1 MEVGKSYINK
11 KNIFSKYME
20 GMATLIDYIQNN
32 ECIVIEDRF
41 SEEVVDIV
49 LNDDGYIAS
58 EKIDK
63 MIAE

>member
-20 GMATLIDYIQNN
+20 GMSTLIEFIQNN
-32 ECIVIEDRF
+32 ECIVIEDKF

-49 LNDDGYIAS
+49 LNDDGYIAR
-58 EKIDK
+58 EKIEQMLK
-63 MIAE
+63 

>member
-49 LNDDGYIAS
+49 LNDDGYIAR
-58 EKIDK
+58 EKIEQMLK
-63 MIAE
+63 

>member
-20 GMATLIDYIQNN
+20 GMTTLIDYIQNN
-32 ECIVIEDRF
+32 ECIIIEDKF

-49 LNDDGYIAS
+49 LNDDGYIAR
-58 EKIDK
+58 EKIEK
-63 MIAE
+63 MLK

>member
-32 ECIVIEDRF
+32 ECIIIEDKF

-49 LNDDGYIAS
+49 LNDDGYIAR
-58 EKIDK
+58 EKIEQMLK
-63 MIAE
+63 

>member
-1 MEVGKSYINK
+1 MEFGKSYINK

-32 ECIVIEDRF
+32 ECIIIEDKF

-49 LNDDGYIAS
+49 LNDDGYIAR
-58 EKIDK
+58 EKIEK
-63 MIAE
+63 MLR

>member
-1 MEVGKSYINK
+1 MEFGKSYINK

-32 ECIVIEDRF
+32 ECIIIEDKF

-49 LNDDGYIAS
+49 LNDDGYIAR
-58 EKIDK
+58 EKIGK
-63 MIAE
+63 MLR

>member
-20 GMATLIDYIQNN
+20 GMTTLIEFIQNN
-32 ECIVIEDRF
+32 ECIVIEDKF

-49 LNDDGYIAS
+49 LNDDGYIAR
-58 EKIDK
+58 EKIEQMLK
-63 MIAE
+63 

>member
-1 MEVGKSYINK
+1 MGKSYINK

-32 ECIVIEDRF
+32 ECIVIEDKF

-49 LNDDGYIAS
+49 LNDDGYIAR
-58 EKIDK
+58 EKIEQMLK
-63 MIAE
+63 

>member
-32 ECIVIEDRF
+32 ECIVIEDKF

-49 LNDDGYIAS
+49 LNDDGYIAR
-58 EKIDK
+58 EKIEK
-63 MIAE
+63 MLK

>member
-32 ECIVIEDRF
+32 ECIIIEDKF

-49 LNDDGYIAS
+49 LNDDGYIAR
-58 EKIDK
+58 EKIEK
-63 MIAE
+63 MLK

>member
-20 GMATLIDYIQNN
+20 GMTTLIDYIQNN
-32 ECIVIEDRF
+32 ECIIIEDKF

-49 LNDDGYIAS
+49 LNDDGYIAR
-58 EKIDK
+58 EKIEQMLK
-63 MIAE
+63 

>member
-20 GMATLIDYIQNN
+20 GMTTLIDYIQNN
-32 ECIVIEDRF
+32 ECIVIEDKF

-49 LNDDGYIAS
+49 LNDDGYIAR
-58 EKIDK
+58 EKIEQMLK
-63 MIAE
+63 

>member
-20 GMATLIDYIQNN
+20 GMTTLIEFIQNN
-32 ECIVIEDRF
+32 ECIVIEDKF

-49 LNDDGYIAS
+49 LNDDGYVAR
-58 EKIDK
+58 EKIEQMLK
-63 MIAE
+63 

>member
-32 ECIVIEDRF
+32 ECIVIEDKF

-49 LNDDGYIAS
+49 LNDDGYIAR
-58 EKIDK
+58 EKIEQMLK
-63 MIAE
+63 

>member
-20 GMATLIDYIQNN
+20 GIATLIDYIQNN
-32 ECIVIEDRF
+32 ECIIIEDKF

-49 LNDDGYIAS
+49 LNDDGYIAR
-58 EKIDK
+58 EKIEQMLK
-63 MIAE
+63 

>member
-20 GMATLIDYIQNN
+20 GMTTLIDYIQNN
-32 ECIVIEDRF
+32 ECIVIEDKF

-49 LNDDGYIAS
+49 LNDDGYIAR
-58 EKIDK
+58 EKIEK
-63 MIAE
+63 MLK